1 MAMLIRATKRFFG
14 RCKRICSAVEFSAF
28 GL

>member
-1 MAMLIRATKRFFG
+1 MAMLIRVTKRFFDP
-14 RCKRICSAVEFSAF
+14 CKRICSGVEFSAF